1 MDFAEQYLDSVNVPG
16 HPLLTTLWA
25 PVGLRYHATHH
36 LFPALPYHAL
46 GLAHR
51 RLATELPDSTLY
63 LQTTRNSL
71 WDALRRL
78 WHEAQ
83 AHRRAVISEL
93 G

>member
-46 GLAHR
+46 GPAHR
-51 RLATELPDSTLY
+51 RLATELPDPTLY

-78 WHEAQ
+78 WLEAR
-83 AHRRAVISEL
+83 AHRRAGHPEM